1 MAEFERTVT
10 RLLKSARE
18 GQSGAMN
25 ELFPV
30 IYTELH
36 RRAEGHMRRERRDH
50 TLQPTALVHEAYLRL
65 AEAEGLDWK
74 DRQHFFA
81 VSSRVMR
88 RVLVDHARSA
98 RAEKR
103 GGEMDRVP
111 LADHLLQASTADI
124 DLIELDDALE
134 KLESYGERMTR
145 VVEMRFF
152 GGLSIE
158 EVADVLKVDSRTVK
172 RDWRTAR
179 TILYDLM
186 TGDNK

>member
-1 MAEFERTVT
+1 
-10 RLLKSARE
+10 
-18 GQSGAMN
+18 MN

-50 TLQPTALVHEAYLRL
+50 TLQPTALVNEAYLRL
-65 AEAEGLDWK
+65 ADAEDLDWK

-88 RVLVDHARSA
+88 RVLVDHARASQ
-98 RAEKR
+98 AEKR
-103 GGEMDRVP
+103 GGAMERVP
-111 LADHLLQASTADI
+111 LADHILKAGTADI

-134 KLESYGERMTR
+134 KLEPYGERMTR

-152 GGLSIE
+152 GGLSVE

-172 RDWRTAR
+172 RDWKTAR